1 MPESAQLHLPD
12 AYHQMVQAVLHRHLP
27 QVEVWA
33 YGSRVN
39 GDHHEAS
46 DLDLVVRQE
55 GDALT
60 RIRLMDTL
68 REAFS
73 DSDLPLLV
81 QVVDWAAIP
90 ESFRAEISHN
100 YVVLQRLDQAPPL
113 ATARVESERGPY
125 ECKPKN

>member
-1 MPESAQLHLPD
+1 MPESACLHLPKV
-12 AYHQMVQAVLHRHLP
+12 YRQMVQTVLHRHMP
-27 QVEVWA
+27 QAEVWA

-46 DLDLVVRQE
+46 DLDLVVRQD
-55 GDALT
+55 GDGLT
-60 RIRLMDTL
+60 RMRLTDTL
-68 REAFS
+68 LEAFS

-100 YVVLQRLDQAPPL
+100 YVVLQR
-113 ATARVESERGPY
+113 ARGAVS
-125 ECKPKN
+125 

>member
-1 MPESAQLHLPD
+1 MPESACLHLPD
-12 AYHQMVQAVLHRHLP
+12 AYRQMVQTVLHRHLP
-27 QVEVWA
+27 QAEVWA

-100 YVVLQRLDQAPPL
+100 YVVLQRAGA
-113 ATARVESERGPY
+113 ATS
-125 ECKPKN
+125 